1 MRHVGVTAGTGQLDL
16 SACDVDEAVETLSYW
31 RSRRERVPWF
41 RRAARQECDQMIANW
56 QHRLWQAV
64 LRERNLSRSERLGAA
79 LFVVRT
85 RASIAGRNWKRRA
98 GVGAVALAGSAGAG
112 FAWLIGVV

>member
-1 MRHVGVTAGTGQLDL
+1 MRHVGVTGGAGTVYR
-16 SACDVDEAVETLSYW
+16 SACDVDEASETLAYW
-31 RSRRERVPWF
+31 RSRRERVPWC

-64 LRERNLSRSERLGAA
+64 LREPDLSRSERLGAG
-79 LFVVRT
+79 LLVVRT

-98 GVGAVALAGSAGAG
+98 TIGTVAVAGTAGAG
-112 FAWLIGVV
+112 FACLVGLA